1 MDAMFE
7 VPGSGVSKVIFT
19 KEAVNGEKKP
29 EYVLSA
35 KEDSASP
42 SDSSQTEGRK
52 TADISVWQAH

>member
-7 VPGSGVSKVIFT
+7 VPGSGVSKVVFN
-19 KEAVNGEKKP
+19 KKAANGEKKP

-52 TADISVWQAH
+52 TADISV

>member
-19 KEAVNGEKKP
+19 KEAVNREKKP

-35 KEDSASP
+35 KEDSTSP
-42 SDSSQTEGRK
+42 SDSSLTEGKK
-52 TADISVWQAH
+52 TADISV

>member
-35 KEDSASP
+35 KEDSTSP
-42 SDSSQTEGRK
+42 SDSSQTEGKK
-52 TADISVWQAH
+52 TADISV